1 MAVLAQVHLAVN
13 RYGIA
18 LKKYEDASELEEVS
32 GNLAAMLQ
40 RDKKREGTAGY
51 GRIRAKLQATATKME
66 SMLAYAEVQN
76 ALMRVYNSLGV
87 DPMEEMTDEAGVAEL
102 AGRIERHLQKVN
114 ESLVQ

>member
-40 RDKKREGTAGY
+40 RNKKREDY
-51 GRIRAKLQATATKME
+51 EIGRE
-66 SMLAYAEVQN
+66 SCRE
-76 ALMRVYNSLGV
+76 RV
-87 DPMEEMTDEAGVAEL
+87 
-102 AGRIERHLQKVN
+102 
-114 ESLVQ
+114 